1 MAKRKPGAT
10 TRERE
15 ARTVLLEAIDA
26 AGYARG
32 MAQWVNGYRTAGKDS
47 NDIWVKER
55 SWWKQVTTREAAIER
70 ALAAYRR
77 AIKAVAQ

>member
-15 ARTVLLEAIDA
+15 ARTVLLETIDA

-47 NDIWVKER
+47 DDIWAKER
-55 SWWKQVTTREAAIER
+55 SWWKMTTTREATIKR
-70 ALAAYRR
+70 ALAAYR
-77 AIKAVAQ
+77 KAVKAVTR